1 MENGVTMFNY
11 LFTVLVFF
19 IYNLLTAVAANLT
32 IGYLGLFNLGLIAFV
47 GIGAYSYALVTK
59 AGLGFWP
66 AALVAIVLPGLF
78 AIALQLITKKL
89 KGDYF
94 GIATLG
100 FTYVVFAI
108 LINSE
113 FSNGAF
119 GIAGIAKP
127 EIFGYVF
134 RTPGEFLF
142 FSTIVLV
149 IVMLIVWKLVNSR
162 FGKLME
168 AIRDDE
174 VSVKVLGKNT
184 NAVKYKVLFFAGAI
198 CGLAGLIFASFIT
211 FIDPYSF
218 LLQPLIVILT
228 IAILGGLASFWGPV
242 LGAAI
247 ITSVPEIL
255 RFVGLPSSILGPA
268 RILIYAI
275 ILILVLIYW
284 PKGLMGRIKYD

>member
-1 MENGVTMFNY
+1 MFNY

>member
-1 MENGVTMFNY
+1 MFNY
-11 LFTVLVFF
+11 FATVLVFF

-32 IGYLGLFNLGLIAFV
+32 IGYLGLFNLGLIAFI

-108 LINSE
+108 LINSD

-127 EIFGYVF
+127 EIFGYIF
-134 RTPGEFLF
+134 RTPGEFLI

-218 LLQPLIVILT
+218 LLQPLIIILT

-247 ITSVPEIL
+247 ITTIPEIL

-268 RILIYAI
+268 RILIYAL
-275 ILILVLIYW
+275 ILIAVLIYW